1 MSLRFFM
8 PSLGLGT
15 TYGAKS
21 LPVPTSQYFDLS
33 EWSKV
38 NSVYTYQ
45 NRKVVTEVLSNAH
58 CPELYGRLLEVIDR
72 EKGHVI
78 LGLAEKAKIALT
90 DDGRHTE
97 VLEFLSGCPKIISER
112 SEFEQAIN
120 LSLDKISDSVKECL
134 RQAGTSADKIELII
148 LTGGSTE
155 IPHVRQVLC
164 AHFPQAEISSENKM
178 SSVGL
183 GLAYDSIRRF

>member
-1 MSLRFFM
+1 M

-15 TYGAKS
+15 TYGSKS

-58 CPELYGRLLEVIDR
+58 CPERYGRLLEVIDR

-97 VLEFLSGCPKIISER
+97 VLE
-112 SEFEQAIN
+112 
-120 LSLDKISDSVKECL
+120 
-134 RQAGTSADKIELII
+134 AGTSADKIELII

-183 GLAYDSIRRF
+183 GLAYDSLRRF